1 MLHLSTVVL
10 IAAKTIT
17 LLCGVILTTLTVRA
31 YRRTGARAMRAL
43 SLGIGLV
50 TVGGVLA
57 GTLNQ
62 VFATSIRTSM
72 TVESICIA
80 GGFLVMTYSLYAEQ
94 PPEDVSSP
102 ETDR

>member
-1 MLHLSTVVL
+1 MIHLSTIVL
-10 IAAKTIT
+10 IAAKTVT
-17 LLCGVILTTLTVRA
+17 LLCGVILTTLTFRA
-31 YRRTGARAMRAL
+31 YRRTDATAMRAL

-62 VFATSIRTSM
+62 VFDTSIRISM
-72 TVESICIA
+72 TVESVFIA

-94 PPEDVSSP
+94 PPEDVSSAK
-102 ETDR
+102 TDH